1 METAAVVIG
10 SPDLCSVPYRLASRQ
25 THRQDTVV
33 LVGNVLIGGK
43 ELVVIGGPC
52 AVESREQTIQAAI
65 EVQRAGGH
73 ILRGGAFKPRT
84 SPYEFRGL
92 GEEGLK
98 ILAEARSITG
108 MPVVTE
114 VMSEH
119 DVDLIASYADMLQ
132 IGSRNMS
139 NFALLEAAAQA
150 GKPIL
155 LKRGMQS
162 TIKEWLLSAEY
173 VLAQGNP
180 NVVLVERGI
189 RSFDSDYTR
198 NTMDL
203 NAVVVAKHETHLPV
217 LVDPSHGTGRREMVA
232 PLSKAA
238 IMVGADGLIV
248 EMHPEP
254 ELALCDGKQ
263 SLSPSAFDDLMHDIT
278 PCAGIC
284 GRTLSHRIAA

>member
-1 METAAVVIG
+1 METITAETG

-33 LVGNVLIGGK
+33 MVGGVPVGGR

-52 AVESREQTIQAAI
+52 AVESREQTLQAAI
-65 EVQRAGGH
+65 EVKRSGGR

-98 ILAEARSITG
+98 ILAEARAITG

-119 DVDLIASYADMLQ
+119 NVELIASYADMLQ

-139 NFALLEAAAQA
+139 NFALLEAAARA

-173 VLAQGNP
+173 ILAQGNP

-203 NAVVVAKHETHLPV
+203 NAVVVAKQETHLPV
-217 LVDPSHGTGRREMVA
+217 LVDPSHGTGRREMVV

-238 IMVGADGLIV
+238 IVVGADGLII
-248 EMHPEP
+248 EMHPQP
-254 ELALCDGKQ
+254 EQALCDGKQ
-263 SLSPSAFDDLMHDIT
+263 SLSPADFAGLMHEIA

-284 GRTLSHRIAA
+284 GRQMGPVLAA